1 MKSSV
6 LNRRALLQLSAA
18 VAAGSVLPA
27 EALFAATVSTAGPF
41 VQPNDSRLQG
51 LKDLNGYF
59 PFTPPATEAAW

>member
-51 LKDLNGYF
+51 LKDLNG
-59 PFTPPATEAAW
+59 